1 MSAPPVKV
9 DPRPGSGG
17 DALYPVVGADGVA
30 RYADGTRWEPS
41 ATFPGKGRWVP
52 DGETTSGEPQGLSDP
67 WPLLRVIA
75 GVGLLWVLLRDVKR
89 GYL

>member
-17 DALYPVVGADGVA
+17 DALYPVVGPDGVA

-52 DGETTSGEPQGLSDP
+52 DVATERATSGAPP
-67 WPLLRVIA
+67 WVQLAAAIVALV
-75 GVGLLWVLLRDVKR
+75 GVVYFVERSR
-89 GYL
+89 A